1 MQKPERQLA
10 LLALSLIFA
19 GGCQTGLSGGYG
31 GLFNDSPKKSAVE
44 AMSEEWH
51 LDAGIIRF
59 KGEVD
64 KKEGDE
70 GDAFPQVRRAETLYF
85 PQQLRQAMLRGGG
98 WRHVWVV
105 PERAVTDL
113 RIEGTIL
120 KSNGSE
126 LELEIR
132 ATDSTGERW
141 IDRTYHHQFSE
152 DDYAREDQARP
163 LDTLFDQI
171 AKDLLAERDQRG
183 VATMKEARAVAEL
196 RFAKEFA
203 PQAFGRY
210 VEARNGRMR
219 LVSLPAEEDTLYQL
233 VLQIK
238 ERDDLF
244 IETLQA
250 YSEEFSEK
258 IDTSYRDWARQSYYE
273 RRARDEGIAS
283 SIAQGLLSTL
293 AILGGVAMAADPY
306 ANAEARQ
313 IGQVLVG
320 AGAYGAYDA
329 YQDYEATE
337 IHEAALKELGRSL
350 DLEVQ
355 PQVVQVENQTRT
367 LTGSVEDQ
375 YQQWHEILNEIYL
388 SERGGLN

>member
-1 MQKPERQLA
+1 MQEPTRQLA
-10 LLALSLIFA
+10 LLALLLAFA
-19 GGCQTGLSGGYG
+19 SGCQTGMSGVYG
-31 GLFNDSPKKSAVE
+31 GLFERSSEEPAVE
-44 AMSEEWH
+44 PVPEEWY
-51 LDAGIIRF
+51 LDAGIVRF

-64 KKEGDE
+64 KKEVAE
-70 GDAFPQVRRAETLYF
+70 GDVFPQVRKAETLYF

-105 PERAVTDL
+105 PERAVPDL

-126 LELEIR
+126 LDLKIL
-132 ATDSTGERW
+132 AIDSTGGQW
-141 IDRTYHHQFSE
+141 LDRVYRHEFGET
-152 DDYAREDQARP
+152 DYAGEDRARP
-163 LDTLFDQI
+163 MEALFDQI
-171 AKDLLAERDQRG
+171 AKDLLVERDRRG
-183 VATMKEARAVAEL
+183 VAAMKEIRAVAEL
-196 RFAKEFA
+196 RFAEEFA
-203 PQAFGRY
+203 PQAFERY
-210 VEARNGRMR
+210 VKADKGRAR

-244 IETLQA
+244 IETLQQ
-250 YSEEFSEK
+250 YSEGFAK
-258 IDTSYRDWARQSYYE
+258 QIDASYRDWARQSFYE
-273 RRARDEGIAS
+273 RRAHDEGVAAS
-283 SIAQGLLSTL
+283 VTQGLLSAL
-293 AILGGVAMAADPY
+293 AIIGGVVVAADSGSSP
-306 ANAEARQ
+306 EARQ
-313 IGQVLVG
+313 LGQVLVG

-337 IHEAALKELGRSL
+337 IHEAALKELGQSL
-350 DLEVQ
+350 DLEVE

-388 SERGGLN
+388 SERGALN

>member
-10 LLALSLIFA
+10 LLALLLAFA

-31 GLFNDSPKKSAVE
+31 GLFSDSPKESSVE
-44 AMSEEWH
+44 PVPEEWY
-51 LDAGIIRF
+51 LDAGIVRF
-59 KGEVD
+59 KGKIDEKEVA
-64 KKEGDE
+64 EGDT
-70 GDAFPQVRRAETLYF
+70 FPQVRRAETLYF

-98 WRHVWVV
+98 WRHVWVM
-105 PERAVTDL
+105 PERAVADL

-120 KSNGSE
+120 KSNGSD

-132 ATDSTGERW
+132 AVDSTGEPW
-141 IDRTYHHQFSE
+141 VDRVYHHEFSE
-152 DDYAREDQARP
+152 ADYAGEDRARP
-163 LDTLFDQI
+163 LEALFDRI

-183 VATMKEARAVAEL
+183 VAAMKEVRAVAEL
-196 RFAKEFA
+196 RFAEEFA
-203 PQAFGRY
+203 PQAFERY
-210 VEARNGRMR
+210 IETREDRMR

-244 IETLQA
+244 IETLQP
-250 YSEEFSEK
+250 YSEGFAEK
-258 IDTSYRDWARQSYYE
+258 IDASYRDWARQSYYE
-273 RRARDEGIAS
+273 RRAHDEGVTAS
-283 SIAQGLLSTL
+283 VAQGILSAL
-293 AILGGVAMAADPY
+293 AIIGGVVVAADSSATP
-306 ANAEARQ
+306 ETRRL
-313 IGQVLVG
+313 GTVLAG
-320 AGAYGAYDA
+320 AGIYGAYDA

-350 DLEVQ
+350 DLEVE

-375 YQQWHEILNEIYL
+375 YQQWHEILNEVYL

>member
-1 MQKPERQLA
+1 MRESQKRIA
-10 LLALSLIFA
+10 LLALLLAFA
-19 GGCQTGLSGGYG
+19 GGCQLGGGYG
-31 GLFNDSPKKSAVE
+31 ALLGDKPEESAREPVP
-44 AMSEEWH
+44 EEWH
-51 LDAGIIRF
+51 LDAGIIQF

-64 KKEGDE
+64 EEEVAEGE
-70 GDAFPQVRRAETLYF
+70 VFRQVRNAETLYF

-105 PERAVTDL
+105 PERAVPDL
-113 RIEGTIL
+113 RIEGDIL

-126 LELEIR
+126 LELKIR
-132 ATDSTGERW
+132 AYDATGAKW
-141 IDRTYHHQFSE
+141 VDRVYRHEFSE
-152 DDYAREDQARP
+152 ADYAGEDQARP
-163 LDTLFDQI
+163 MDAFFDRI
-171 AKDLLAERDQRG
+171 AKDLLIERDRKG
-183 VATMKEARAVAEL
+183 VAAMKEIRAVAEL

-203 PQAFGRY
+203 PQAFERH
-210 VEARNGRMR
+210 VQVSDDRAR

-244 IETLQA
+244 IETMQE
-250 YSEEFSEK
+250 YSEGFAET
-258 IDTSYRDWARQSYYE
+258 IGVPYRDWARQSYYE
-273 RRARDEGIAS
+273 RRAHDENVS
-283 SIAQGLLSTL
+283 TSVAQGLLSAL
-293 AILGGVAMAADPY
+293 AIIGGIVIAADSGSTP
-306 ANAEARQ
+306 EARQ
-313 IGQVLVG
+313 LGQVLVG

-337 IHEAALKELGRSL
+337 IHEAALKELGQSL
-350 DLEVQ
+350 DLEVK

>member
-1 MQKPERQLA
+1 MQKPERQLV
-10 LLALSLIFA
+10 LLALLLVFA

-31 GLFNDSPKKSAVE
+31 GLFSDPPEESAVE
-44 AMSEEWH
+44 PVPEEWY

-59 KGEVD
+59 KGEID
-64 KKEGDE
+64 EKEMAE

-98 WRHVWVV
+98 WRHVWVM
-105 PERAVTDL
+105 PERAVADL

-132 ATDSTGERW
+132 AVDSTGEPW
-141 IDRTYHHQFSE
+141 VDRVYHYEFSE
-152 DDYAREDQARP
+152 TDYAGEDRARP
-163 LDTLFDQI
+163 LEPLFDQI
-171 AKDLLAERDQRG
+171 ARDLLAERDQRG
-183 VATMKEARAVAEL
+183 VTTMKEVRAVAEL

-203 PQAFGRY
+203 PQAFERY
-210 VEARNGRMR
+210 IETQGDRMH

-244 IETLQA
+244 IETLQP
-250 YSEEFSEK
+250 YSEGFTEK
-258 IDTSYRDWARQSYYE
+258 IDASYRDWARQSYYE
-273 RRARDEGIAS
+273 RRARDEGVAAS
-283 SIAQGLLSTL
+283 VTQGLLSAL
-293 AILGGVAMAADPY
+293 AIIGGIVVAADSGSTP
-306 ANAEARQ
+306 EARQ
-313 IGQVLVG
+313 LGQVLVG

-337 IHEAALKELGRSL
+337 IHEAALKELGQSL

-355 PQVVQVENQTRT
+355 PQVVQVENQTHT